1 MSNPMQQAW
10 AALDTM
16 LETAPTPDQIE
27 TLRALL
33 AEAESDHAEFFRA
46 ALHDLKNPLAS
57 IKGYADLLNNPA
69 MVGELSEMQDQ
80 LLQVI
85 RTNTKRM
92 EGLLSDVST
101 MNKLR
106 TGTLPVNAKMDM
118 FKNIAMMVEQEMEPL
133 ARELDR
139 ELTVDVAGGLPLLNT
154 DGELLALAVNKLVEN
169 GLRYGTEVV
178 VSGQA
183 DGNTLVVT
191 IEDNGCGM
199 TSNELAHLGE
209 PFYRAD
215 NDVVREFKGSGL
227 GVPIAFGIFDLLDVQ
242 YTVESTPDEGTRFA
256 IRLDGMT

>member
-1 MSNPMQQAW
+1 MQQAR
-10 AALDTM
+10 AVLNVM
-16 LETAPTPDQIE
+16 LETTPTPDQIE
-27 TLRALL
+27 SVQALL
-33 AEAESDHAEFFRA
+33 ADAESDHAEFFRT

-69 MVGELSEMQDQ
+69 MAGELSEMQDQ

-92 EGLLSDVST
+92 EGLLSDVGI

-106 TGTLPVNAKMDM
+106 TGTLLVNAKMDM
-118 FKNIAMMVEQEMEPL
+118 FKNIAMMVEREMEPL

-139 ELTVDVAGGLPLLNT
+139 QFTVDVAGGLPLLNT
-154 DGELLALAVNKLVEN
+154 DGELLALALNKLVEN

-178 VSGQA
+178 VRGRA
-183 DGNTLVVT
+183 DDNTLVVT

-199 TSNELAHLGE
+199 TPEELGHLGE
-209 PFYRAD
+209 LFYRAD

-227 GVPIAFGIFDLLDVQ
+227 GVPIALGVFDLVDAQ
-242 YTVESTPDEGTRFA
+242 YTVESVPAEGTCFT